1 MEVRNMDGQVYS
13 FALKSTLNEIQK
25 ICPDIKNTFM
35 FREDGNIVAG
45 NENTSEQTIVSVIDA
60 FDGILEKA
68 EVVGGVES
76 VAFEGSNGRVN
87 VSSMNDLYLVT
98 VTSRKADMNYVSTV
112 SNDLIPTILKLLEKI
127 DPTSIKNSKPR
138 PEIEHEQSFQKM
150 EKPSEEPAEEYLP
163 SNLKRHLQP
172 VEAKPEPFASEPPTS
187 QFIVEN
193 IGGLLVPSDIVR
205 IDNES
210 LSQWA
215 ELYDG
220 RGMEEVEVETF
231 GGKSIQCKVRP
242 LKDSKLEGKGIIQ
255 IPEKMQIV
263 LEIKK
268 GELVRV
274 RPIVE

>member
-1 MEVRNMDGQVYS
+1 MDNQVYS
-13 FALKSTLNEIQK
+13 FALRSTLNEIQK

-35 FREDGNIVAG
+35 FRENGDIIAG
-45 NENTSEQTIVSVIDA
+45 NENTSEQTIVRVIDA
-60 FDGILEKA
+60 FDGIQEKA
-68 EVVGGVES
+68 EAIGSVES
-76 VAFEGSNGRVN
+76 ITLEGNNGRVN

-112 SNDLIPTILKLLEKI
+112 NNVLIPTILKLLEKI
-127 DPTSIKNSKPR
+127 DPASIKNNPPKPEMDHE
-138 PEIEHEQSFQKM
+138 PSLQKIEDL
-150 EKPSEEPAEEYLP
+150 SEESAEEYQPRDLG
-163 SNLKRHLQP
+163 RHLRP
-172 VEAKPEPFASEPPTS
+172 EKARPEPSTSESPTS

-205 IDNES
+205 IDNGS
-210 LSQWA
+210 LSQWE
-215 ELYDG
+215 ELNDG
-220 RGMEEVEVETF
+220 KGIEEVEVETF
-231 GGKSIQCKVRP
+231 GGKTIQCKIRP

-255 IPEKMQIV
+255 IPEKMQII